1 MAKQG
6 TEWAVDKLLTR
17 PEVTEQAAPFWAA
30 FLLLSRDRPELS
42 LSLGMAGGL
51 TLPRPVP
58 RESIRREGE
67 RLGYD
72 GDALED
78 FVEIVMRIDDLYI
91 EVTTKRIA
99 EETKA
104 AAARGRKSR

>member
-1 MAKQG
+1 MAANG
-6 TEWAVDKLLTR
+6 DGWASDKLYSR
-17 PEVTEQAAPFWAA
+17 PQITAEAAPYWAA
-30 FLLLSRDRPELS
+30 FLLLGRDRPEQS
-42 LSLGMAGGL
+42 ISLGMAGGL

-99 EETKA
+99 DETKA
-104 AAARGRKSR
+104 AAARTKKR